1 MESIE
6 NVEEGDIIEAY
17 HGATLVGSRVWQG
30 AYTDIPVMGADDSEF
45 TKDFSIH
52 GSIPKFKLIKKN
64 GEIFAIKGDMPQ
76 WESNGLFI
84 VDHLESVEIAPN
96 TFSLASI
103 YPNPFNPS
111 ATICFTLPEASFV
124 TMSVIDITGR
134 KIADLV
140 HGSMVAG
147 YHNLTWNA
155 GNQSSGIYFVKMI
168 ARSSI
173 GEVNGEFIQTQK
185 LILAK

>member
-1 MESIE
+1 MGSIE
-6 NVEEGDIIEAY
+6 NVEEGDIIEAF

-30 AYTDIPVMGADDSEF
+30 AYTDIPVMGADNSEF
-45 TKDFSIH
+45 TKDFSIP

-84 VDHLESVEIAPN
+84 VDHLESIEIAPN

-111 ATICFTLPEASFV
+111 TTIRFTLPEASFV

-134 KIADLV
+134 KITDLV
-140 HGSMVAG
+140 HGSMAAG